1 MQMRFVTCRQ
11 KFAQPMA
18 TFHPSDRCGPPPLPP
33 PGASPEPNQMTHTMH
48 STARRNLSSV
58 LSALA
63 LVALLSLAVCP
74 AQAWE
79 FGAKTVSGSGH
90 ASSVKRELSAFHE
103 IAVSLPSKLEL
114 IQGNSEGIAIEADD
128 NLLPLIETVVK
139 NGELV
144 IRPVKGIHLSGN
156 TSIKITVYVR
166 NVDKL
171 SLSGSA
177 NLTAARLV
185 SPRLAGNIAGSGHM
199 TINDLQSDALSIS
212 IAGSGR
218 FEAQGTA
225 KTMAVDIAGSGDVR
239 VSKLSAQDVQVSIA
253 GSGDANLWVRKSL
266 TISIAGSGDAR
277 YYGEGTL
284 RDSSIMGSGRVKQMG
299 SAPPV

>member
-1 MQMRFVTCRQ
+1 
-11 KFAQPMA
+11 
-18 TFHPSDRCGPPPLPP
+18 
-33 PGASPEPNQMTHTMH
+33 MTNTMH
-48 STARRNLSSV
+48 STARLNFSSV

-63 LVALLSLAVCP
+63 LVALLSPAVCP
-74 AQAWE
+74 AQGWG
-79 FGAKTVSGSGH
+79 FGDKTVTGSGH
-90 ASSVKRELSAFHE
+90 ASSVKRELTAFHGIE
-103 IAVSLPSKLEL
+103 VSLPTKLEL

-128 NLLPLIETVVK
+128 NLLPLIETTVK

-144 IRPVKGIHLSGN
+144 IRPVKGVHLSGN
-156 TSIKITVYVR
+156 TPIKITVYAR
-166 NVDKL
+166 NVDNL
-171 SLSGSA
+171 SVAGSA
-177 NLTAARLV
+177 TVKAARLV
-185 SPRLAGNIAGSGHM
+185 SPKLAGSIAGSGRI

-225 KTMAVDIAGSGDVR
+225 KTLEVDIAGSGDVS
-239 VSKLSAQDVQVSIA
+239 VTKLSAQDVKVSIA

-266 TISIAGSGDAR
+266 SVSIAGSGDVR

-284 RDSSIMGSGRVKQMG
+284 RDSSIMGSGRVKLVS